1 MGLIPQ
7 DALIDAAQWYT
18 QLDTFEPEQVLEQ
31 RLFNEIQTN
40 GNGEKPVDFLEEL
53 ASVNPTP
60 GGGSAAAY
68 SVAMGAALSSMVGR
82 LTTGRKKYIEVESQ
96 MWNLIE
102 RSEKLRMEL
111 SEAVKE
117 DSLAFVQVMNAYGL
131 PKITEEDIILRDKK
145 IQESMAHAAHIPL
158 KVARKALEVMQNAFE
173 AASLGNTNAISD
185 AGSGLFFAKAGLQS
199 ACLNV
204 RTNVINI
211 SDSNLCK
218 ELLSEIKE
226 IEIQANL
233 LEEKLWQVL
242 KDRGGL
248 PIA

>member
-1 MGLIPQ
+1 
-7 DALIDAAQWYT
+7 
-18 QLDTFEPEQVLEQ
+18 
-31 RLFNEIQTN
+31 
-40 GNGEKPVDFLEEL
+40 
-53 ASVNPTP
+53 
-60 GGGSAAAY
+60 
-68 SVAMGAALSSMVGR
+68 
-82 LTTGRKKYIEVESQ
+82 
-96 MWNLIE
+96 
-102 RSEKLRMEL
+102 
-111 SEAVKE
+111 
-117 DSLAFVQVMNAYGL
+117 MNAYKL
-131 PKITEEDIILRDKK
+131 PKTTEEDIIARDQA
-145 IQESMAHAAHIPL
+145 IQESMAHAAHVPL

-211 SDSNLCK
+211 TDSNLRE

-226 IEIQANL
+226 IESQANL
-233 LEEKLWQVL
+233 LEEKLWEVL